1 MVPHLVLQVYLGPT
15 GEKKL
20 YHISTTTL
28 TGTHK
33 DSELMLRNTMT
44 INVNVINMKMKE
56 GSS

>member
-1 MVPHLVLQVYLGPT
+1 MSHLVLQVYLGPT

-28 TGTHK
+28 TGTHE